1 MSAAQP
7 SRHLGCFDVREH
19 EHEDVR
25 SRVEQVRGT
34 HTVPVMVSVLPL
46 VGVHIDPGTAAWIIT
61 VGAAILGPAAVTA
74 STPNTWKDDGKVNEN
89 RASAL

>member
-1 MSAAQP
+1 
-7 SRHLGCFDVREH
+7 
-19 EHEDVR
+19 
-25 SRVEQVRGT
+25 
-34 HTVPVMVSVLPL
+34 MVSVLPL